1 MARLSSDRQA
11 NGGGG
16 AYLLYGL
23 MIGATALIYEYIRSI
38 GETLP
43 APVAQVTSTFG
54 AQASRSQ
61 GDSLL
66 HVLLALVIV
75 IALARGLGNVFRLFH
90 QPPVVGEIIA
100 GIVLGP
106 SVLGRLGHGL
116 AGYILPP
123 EVAPF
128 LNVIS
133 QVGIILYMFL
143 VGLEL
148 DPAILRQRGH
158 ATVAISHASII
169 APFTLGALLALFL
182 YPRLSTSDVPFNCF
196 ALFLGVSMSVTA
208 FPVLARIL
216 TDRRIHKT
224 RMGAIAL
231 TCAAVDDITA
241 WCLLAFVVGV
251 VQARSGG
258 AIATFAMAIA
268 YIALMILIVRPAMGR
283 LSRFYGNRGRLTQ
296 GVLASMFVMLLL
308 SALATE
314 LIGIHA
320 IFGAFALGAVVPH
333 DSGMAR
339 ELTDRLEDVII
350 VLLLPAFF
358 AFTGMHT
365 QIGLLDSPTQWGICA
380 LIILVASAGKFGGS
394 FLAARLT
401 GLGWNDSSAL
411 GVLMNTRGL
420 MELIVLN
427 IGLQLKVISP
437 ALFAML
443 VLMALVTTFATTPI
457 LHLITRGRNL
467 AEEDETA
474 KAPIAPRPAL
484 VHPERASERRAI
496 LVPISNP
503 EGVATLVDLALAA
516 TRHGDPPPHILSFA
530 RPPSGGVRSGLR
542 EAEQRVT
549 AHTPALEV
557 ALDYARACGATIMP
571 QAQWNA
577 DPAGEILRTARKE
590 RVGWLLLG
598 SHRPVFGA
606 DFKGGVVGA
615 ILDHIGELQIH
626 VGVVLHSGESPFDSS
641 AERPLDRVVAVVD
654 NTPHGRASLD
664 LATRIAQQRN
674 CALHAVIVPK
684 EGTEPEP
691 DLAAQLRE
699 ISRTAGRW
707 LNSDVLTERT
717 AAQLAL
723 KTPGRLVVLGTNL
736 VDELGLPAYEIS
748 EGARCVVVTRG
759 TSFTQ
764 ASGLSSA
771 ADPAA
776 AVSATS

>member
-1 MARLSSDRQA
+1 MASTSDREA
-11 NGGGG
+11 RRGRS
-16 AYLLYGL
+16 AYIVYGL
-23 MIGATALIYEYIRSI
+23 MIGATALIYAYIRSI
-38 GETLP
+38 GDTLSAP
-43 APVAQVTSTFG
+43 APEVGKIFGSYTS
-54 AQASRSQ
+54 RPHL
-61 GDSLL
+61 DSLL

-75 IALARGLGNVFRLFH
+75 IALARSLGNIFRFFH

-100 GIVLGP
+100 GIILGP
-106 SVLGRLGHGL
+106 SVLGRLAPDL
-116 AGYILPP
+116 SAYVLPH

-148 DPAILRQRGH
+148 DPGLLRQRGH

-224 RMGAIAL
+224 RMGVIAL

-241 WCLLAFVVGV
+241 WCLLAFVVSV
-251 VQARSGG
+251 VQARSTG
-258 AIATFAMAIA
+258 ALATFAMAIG
-268 YIALMILIVRPAMGR
+268 YVALMIFVVRPAMGR
-283 LSRFYGNRGRLTQ
+283 LSRVYGNRGHLTQ
-296 GVLASMFVMLLL
+296 GVMATVFVMLLL

-358 AFTGMHT
+358 AFTGLHT
-365 QIGLLDSPTQWGICA
+365 QIGLLNSPAQWAVCG
-380 LIILVASAGKFGGS
+380 LIVLVASAGKFGGS
-394 FLAARLT
+394 FLAARIA
-401 GLGWNDSSAL
+401 GLGLKDASAL
-411 GVLMNTRGL
+411 GVLLNTRGL

-427 IGLQLKVISP
+427 IGLELKVISP

-467 AEEDETA
+467 AEAEDEA
-474 KAPIAPRPAL
+474 VKAPAAARPAL
-484 VHPERASERRAI
+484 VYPGRATDRRAI

-542 EAEQRVT
+542 EADQRVT
-549 AHTPALEV
+549 PHTPALEI
-557 ALDYARACGATIMP
+557 ALDYARASGATIMP
-571 QAQWNA
+571 QAQWTA
-577 DPAGEILRTARKE
+577 DPAFEILKTARKE
-590 RVGWLLLG
+590 RIGWLLLG

-615 ILDHIGELQIH
+615 ILDHIGELPIH
-626 VGVVLHSGESPFDSS
+626 VGVVLQSGESPFDSS
-641 AERPLDRVVAVVD
+641 PERPLDRVIAVVD
-654 NTPHGRASLD
+654 NTPHGTASLD
-664 LATRIAQQRN
+664 LAARIAQHRN
-674 CALHAVIVPK
+674 CGLHAVIVPK

-691 DLAAQLRE
+691 EFAARLRE
-699 ISRTAGRW
+699 MSRTAGRW
-707 LNSDVLTERT
+707 LNTDVLTERT

-723 KTPGRLVVLGTNL
+723 KTPGRLIVLGINL
-736 VDELGLPAYEIS
+736 VDEFGLPIYEIS
-748 EGARCVVVTRG
+748 GGARCVIVTRG
-759 TSFTQ
+759 TPFAL
-764 ASGLSSA
+764 ASASSSDAGL
-771 ADPAA
+771 PAA
-776 AVSATS
+776 LSATS